1 MINVDGSVIDIK
13 VVKSNMIDI
22 LNYVVLEVIKSV
34 AYLFFKLDEIVYLKI
49 FIVYSLK
56 ED

>member
-1 MINVDGSVIDIK
+1 MINVDGSVMDIK
-13 VVKSNMIDI
+13 VVKSNIIDI

-34 AYLFFKLDEIVYLKI
+34 VYLFFKLEEIVYLKI